1 MRKHLPLII
10 ILILALFVRVF
21 RINEAPS
28 RLTHDEMSIG
38 YNAYSITETGKDEW
52 GREWPLSFEAFGD
65 HKLPGYIYSVVPFV
79 ASFGLNVVSL
89 KLPSIISGLAI
100 IIFTYL
106 ITLKIS
112 GNKVAALT
120 SAATLSFSP
129 WSIHLSR
136 MALESNL
143 ALAFFTGGIF
153 FSLNIFDKQISTK
166 KLVLAGGLFA
176 LSAYTYIAFRL
187 TSVATLIAL
196 TSFNFRNQIKFKKT
210 FLIWLSFFV
219 LLIPLIPQLLGK
231 SGSAR
236 FAQVSVFSDEGIEAK
251 VTEQRNFC
259 FLQNPQLLPKV
270 CKVLFNK
277 YGYLTEKVATNYLN
291 FLLPSFLFLE
301 GDKLE
306 YLNDPDFA
314 QFLIILMPLYLIG
327 LFKLAT
333 KKTPTSFF
341 ILAIFFISP
350 IASALAGPPQIVRG
364 SALLPIVAILIGLGF
379 SACLDL
385 IKNYKAKHLFSIAFV
400 SFFALC
406 FSQYFISYQYIYSA
420 RSENYIYQLDQRTI
434 KYLNDQEQN
443 FDSIYISNHF
453 PDAHIMLAFYNKID
467 PSYYQTNIAR
477 PNLDNF
483 GFSHPTKL
491 GKYEFGD
498 TSWHDLLCSN
508 QTKTLFVTF
517 NDELP
522 KEWLVQ
528 NHIHLIKDFSGVH
541 TQVQFIDLHKVK
553 EYLLENKLLDTA
565 CSK

>member
-1 MRKHLPLII
+1 MKKHLPLII
-10 ILILALFVRVF
+10 ILVFALFVRVF
-21 RINEAPS
+21 RINEAPA

-38 YNAYSITETGKDEW
+38 YNAYSIVKTGRDEW
-52 GREWPLSFEAFGD
+52 GRAWPLSFEAFGD
-65 HKLPGYIYSVVPFV
+65 HKLPGYIYAVVPFV
-79 ASFGLNVVSL
+79 ASLGLTIEAL

-100 IIFTYL
+100 VIFSYL
-106 ITLKIS
+106 IALKIS
-112 GNKVAALT
+112 NNKVAAIATAL
-120 SAATLSFSP
+120 TLSFSP

-143 ALAFFTGGIF
+143 ALAFFTGGLF
-153 FSLNIFDKQISTK
+153 FALSIFDKQTSRK
-166 KLVLAGGLFA
+166 KLFAAGLLFA

-187 TSVATLIAL
+187 TSLVSLITLSAL
-196 TSFNFRNQIKFKKT
+196 NFKDQLKFKKT
-210 FLIWLSFFV
+210 AFVWFGFLI
-219 LLIPLIPQLLGK
+219 LLVPLVPQLLGK

-236 FAQVSVFSDEGIEAK
+236 FAQVSVFNDEGIESK
-251 VTEQRNFC
+251 VVEQRNFC
-259 FLQNPQLLPKV
+259 FLQNPNLLPKV

-277 YGYLTEKVATNYLN
+277 YGYLTEKVATNYLS

-314 QFLIILMPLYLIG
+314 QFLLVMMPFYLIG

-333 KKTPTSFF
+333 KKTPASLFV
-341 ILAIFFISP
+341 LAVFFISP
-350 IASALAGPPQIVRG
+350 LASALAGPPQIVRG

-385 IKNYKAKHLFSIAFV
+385 IKKQQFKVVFV
-400 SFFALC
+400 STLTLILLVSFG
-406 FSQYFISYQYIYSA
+406 QYFISYQYVYSA
-420 RSENYIYQLDQRTI
+420 RSENYIYPLDQRTVE
-434 KYLNDQEQN
+434 YLNSKEQD
-443 FDSIYISNHF
+443 FDTIYISNHF
-453 PDAHIMLAFYNKID
+453 PDAHILLAFYQKID
-467 PSYYQTNIAR
+467 PTYYQANITR
-477 PNLDNF
+477 PSSDNF

-498 TSWHDLLCSN
+498 TPWHDLLCNN
-508 QTKTLFVTF
+508 QNKTLFVTF

-528 NHIHLIKDFSGVH
+528 NHIHYVKDFSGVH
-541 TQVQFIDLHKVK
+541 TQVQFIDLSKVK
-553 EYLLENKLLDTA
+553 EYLSESKLFDKT